1 MSCKIID
8 SILDYKFLSEIGNE
22 VGEYSNY
29 DELLEEVRKGY
40 RRYGIIFIS
49 SVDSNKYY
57 IGVREIS
64 RREAIIYI
72 IIKNRCNVSID
83 RYLD

>member
-8 SILDYKFLSEIGNE
+8 SILDYKFLSEIDNE

-29 DELLEEVRKGY
+29 EELLEEVRKGY
-40 RRYGIIFIS
+40 RRYGIIFVS

-57 IGVREIS
+57 SGVREIS
-64 RREAIIYI
+64 RREAITDI
-72 IIKNRCNVSID
+72 IIKNRCNVSLD

>member
-8 SILDYKFLSEIGNE
+8 SILDYKFLSEICNA

-29 DELLEEVRKGY
+29 EELLEKVRKGY
-40 RRYGIIFIS
+40 RLYGIIFVS
-49 SVDSNKYY
+49 NVDSNKYY
-57 IGVREIS
+57 NGVREIS
-64 RREAIIYI
+64 RREAIIDI